1 MPHWHPTRCDGCG
14 ALTLSFTDMA
24 EQWDEAKL
32 KSIPPAFFSEP
43 FKAPRLAW
51 AKVVLQITFGPT
63 ATTNIEQPKK

>member
-1 MPHWHPTRCDGCG
+1 
-14 ALTLSFTDMA
+14 MA